1 MNSICSFPDKLKEQ
15 MRPEAVSRI
24 ERSLV
29 LEQIVKEQNIQT
41 TEDEI
46 KAEVEKMAASYG
58 LKAEKMMEQMSEE
71 DKESIR
77 RDYALQKA
85 ASLIVE
91 HSVEVEEIEE

>member
-1 MNSICSFPDKLKEQ
+1 
-15 MRPEAVSRI
+15 
-24 ERSLV
+24 
-29 LEQIVKEQNIQT
+29 
-41 TEDEI
+41 
-46 KAEVEKMAASYG
+46 
-58 LKAEKMMEQMSEE
+58 MMEQMSEE